1 MTKTLVNL
9 TITVVVQ
16 ELESILETYPHHP
29 YQEAFANPDM
39 RQTLIAYIL
48 SRIPNQYITVDAA
61 DKPEF
66 ICSESLC
73 RSLERTLH
81 IESIIRQGIEKVLG
95 EQVQDIH
102 RYIPEAVDPSL
113 VASHWFG

>member
-9 TITVVVQ
+9 TISVVVKK
-16 ELESILETYPHHP
+16 LENILETYPHRP
-29 YQEAFANPDM
+29 YQEAYANPDI

-48 SRIPNQYITVDAA
+48 SRIPNQYITVDEEN
-61 DKPEF
+61 PEL
-66 ICSESLC
+66 ICSDSLL

-81 IESIIRQGIEKVLG
+81 IESIIHQGIEKVLH
-95 EQVQDIH
+95 EQVEDFH

-113 VASHWFG
+113 VPSHWFG

>member
-9 TITVVVQ
+9 TISVVVQ

-29 YQEAFANPDM
+29 YQEAYANPDI

-48 SRIPNQYITVDAA
+48 SRIPNQYITVDEAE
-61 DKPEF
+61 KPEF
-66 ICSESLC
+66 GCSESLR
-73 RSLERTLH
+73 RSLERTFH
-81 IESIIRQGIEKVLG
+81 IEAIIHQGIEKVLY
-95 EQVQDIH
+95 EQVEDVH
-102 RYIPEAVDPSL
+102 RYIPEAADSTL